1 MQGRD
6 RTFFFSFFF
15 SCFLRFLALFDSEL
29 GVELAD
35 EAAAGDEAVVVV
47 VGATTGLTGVAGA
60 AAAGA
65 GVEAAAGLGLPNE
78 ESPEKSK
85 RSVEAE
91 LATIVEMD
99 EVEVDVD
106 VDDDDDEAAVLA
118 EVAGGTNEGNLKGIS
133 KLSSYCSSPSLLSS
147 SSSSR
152 FRLVTGC
159 SN

>member
-1 MQGRD
+1 
-6 RTFFFSFFF
+6 
-15 SCFLRFLALFDSEL
+15 LA
-29 GVELAD
+29 G
-35 EAAAGDEAVVVV
+35 EATAGDEAVVVV
-47 VGATTGLTGVAGA
+47 VGATAGLTGVAGA

-65 GVEAAAGLGLPNE
+65 GVEAAGLGLPNE

-99 EVEVDVD
+99 EVEVDDDVD
-106 VDDDDDEAAVLA
+106 EDDDDDEAAVLA
-118 EVAGGTNEGNLKGIS
+118 EVAGGTNEGNLKGMS

>member
-1 MQGRD
+1 LQGRD

-47 VGATTGLTGVAGA
+47 VGATAGLTGVAGA

-65 GVEAAAGLGLPNE
+65 EAAAGLGLPNE

-99 EVEVDVD
+99 EVEVDDD
-106 VDDDDDEAAVLA
+106 VDDDDEEAVLA

-147 SSSSR
+147 SSSR